1 MKTNQNHQ
9 RIAAAFERLF
19 RTYGPLGQGSTP
31 EEVARDRIERIKVY
45 FDAVALYEERD
56 VEEAVENFL
65 NGSAPGVSNFS
76 FAPPAPVVGAEVRR
90 VMNLRL
96 DHEARIRKPALP
108 PPDIEKTDESRERV
122 RLLAAQAIDK
132 LASDLR
138 TDDAAKTADR
148 KKWQDRMD
156 RRFTPA
162 QDESALRQRLGFEV
176 GDRDGHEDAA

>member
-9 RIAAAFERLF
+9 RIASAFERLF

-31 EEVARDRIERIKVY
+31 EEVARDRMERIKVY
-45 FDAVALYEERD
+45 FDAVALYHEED
-56 VEEAVENFL
+56 VETAVENFIT
-65 NGSAPGVSNFS
+65 GSAPGHNPS
-76 FAPPAPVVGAEVRR
+76 FAPPAPLVGAEVRR

-122 RLLAAQAIDK
+122 RKLAAQHIDQ
-132 LASDLR
+132 LASTLR

-148 KKWQDRMD
+148 KKWQDRLD
-156 RRFTPA
+156 QRFTPP
-162 QDESALRQRLGFEV
+162 QDESSLATRLGFTA